1 MRAPLP
7 PRIGLCE
14 TQRTKR
20 AGAWAL
26 AMLVLTSLGCER
38 RDMDTPD
45 PGVDGSVQAP
55 PPSGPVS
62 SSPSSSPSTS
72 AATNPERT
80 APLAQAG
87 TRAAAREAHDAP
99 ANEAVRLAV
108 LSSGTANGP
117 AGPDTGILLTLTTS
131 WENIHPKGQV
141 EKDRL
146 EGKTDRTGGVGGLAR
161 RERQADVEYVEVDV
175 PYRIPKMVDHAYLLV
190 DGWAIALDPST
201 KDLPEGIPI
210 DRPFEIATQGEVR
223 EVALAY
229 RIPKDA
235 RDIAFQFFDYQFGSI
250 LVPIQGDP
258 GKARGSGAPP
268 GDRLGSVSTE
278 LLELAA
284 LDLRFQDSYDGSD
297 AGEGRRF
304 AVVTLGGRSLAG
316 NQSQRSIVE
325 VDPTEFLWVTSDGG
339 YLHYGVP
346 GAGADRGILRFT
358 PEVYQKQEAA
368 FLVPASAERL
378 TLGARIQRE
387 VVTLD
392 LGRRAPE
399 GTPRARGTY
408 TDGDVMEVLLFG
420 ARQEGEYRILDL
432 GIRTM
437 TEGQGLEVR
446 ARQQFLLQV
455 GESEIQLD
463 PTMTGSLLHGPPQ
476 PFVVPPG
483 ADLRFELAYRTSES
497 PTALRVRGFRGEGS
511 LKLD

>member
-1 MRAPLP
+1 MKSQFRS
-7 PRIGLCE
+7 RIGLGGPE
-14 TQRTKR
+14 RAKS

-38 RDMDTPD
+38 RDME
-45 PGVDGSVQAP
+45 SA
-55 PPSGPVS
+55 
-62 SSPSSSPSTS
+62 PSSAS
-72 AATNPERT
+72 ANAERT
-80 APLAQAG
+80 APAAEAG
-87 TRAAAREAHDAP
+87 SRAAAREPLDAP
-99 ANEAVRLAV
+99 GNEAVRLAV
-108 LSSGTANGP
+108 LSSGAATDP
-117 AGPDTGILLTLTTS
+117 AGPDAGILLTLTTS
-131 WENIHPKGQV
+131 WENIHPKVQV

-161 RERQADVEYVEVDV
+161 RETQADVEYVEMDV

-201 KDLPEGIPI
+201 KDLPGGIPI
-210 DRPFEIATQGEVR
+210 DRPFEIPKQGEVR
-223 EVALAY
+223 EVQLAY
-229 RIPKDA
+229 PIPEDA
-235 RDIAFQFFDYQFGSI
+235 RDIAFQFFDYQFGNI

-268 GDRLGSVSTE
+268 GDLMGSINTE

-284 LDLRFQDSYDGSD
+284 LDLRFQDSYGGTN
-297 AGEGRRF
+297 AGEGHRF

-346 GAGADRGILRFT
+346 GAGVDRGILRFT
-358 PEVYQKQEAA
+358 PEVYQRQEAA

-387 VVTLD
+387 IVTLD
-392 LGRRAPE
+392 LSRRAPE
-399 GTPRARGTY
+399 GMPRARGTH

-420 ARQEGEYRILDL
+420 SRQEGEYRILDL
-432 GIRTM
+432 GIRPM
-437 TEGQGLEVR
+437 VEGQGLEVR

-455 GESEIQLD
+455 GDSEIQLD
-463 PTMTGSLLHGPPQ
+463 ANMTGSLAHGPPD
-476 PFVVPPG
+476 PFVVPPE
-483 ADLRFELAYRTSES
+483 ADIRFELAYRTSES
-497 PTALRVRGFRGEGS
+497 PTALRIRGFRGEGS